1 MKKIISLKILLLL
14 FAFNSFAQL
23 KKANQYYSNDEYTKA
38 IPLYIE
44 VLKTEPDNIQALEG
58 IANSYRL
65 TRDYTQAE
73 PYYERLIKQNG
84 VDPLNHLYY
93 GLVLKGNNKP
103 KEAKAEFKQYGQAFP
118 SDKRT
123 ALLIRS
129 CDELNALTQ
138 KVKQVEVSPFAAANT
153 EDSEFSPVVYKD
165 KLVFTSDKKQK
176 LTETKSRYLHVY
188 AVDIK
193 SDKAASA
200 EMLPY
205 PVNSEF
211 HDGPVSFNAE
221 QNMMLLTHVEIEGI
235 KDTNRA
241 KIYFSFLEKNK
252 WSKPVP
258 FEYNSKKYS
267 VAHPALSADGQQL
280 FFASDM
286 FGGNGGLDIYVCQRQ
301 GESWGQPQN
310 LGSKINTAGDEAFPY
325 PRKDGTLFFA
335 SDGHPGFGGLDIFSS
350 VKNGGKYGNVT
361 NMGADLNSV
370 ADDFGVVFTTDSLGY
385 FSSDR
390 QGGKGKDDIYK
401 FTIVNTEMSIE
412 GKVVKGY
419 NANNILKKAEL
430 TLLSETGVPLD
441 METTDNSG
449 YFKFDGLERGRKYH
463 IKIENVPDAKAKY
476 YMLDTKNKFI
486 RETGIDGWGGKYV
499 FRNLPSDPSEVI
511 EITGDVITV
520 AGNLLVGDQTTKPL
534 VNTKVNII
542 DQDGNIVQTVVTNA
556 FGSFVF
562 TNLPSDKTYIVRVD
576 EKDVQLVRKSKII
589 LTNKSGQEIQATNAG
604 KEGAFT
610 FTLLASDKTVLKR
623 MEVEDVDL
631 RIEFKGK
638 FVGDDKKPLA
648 NSVVNVVND
657 KGEILQTTKTD
668 ETGAFYF
675 ENLPSDQHYLIKLDE
690 KDPQLKRIKK
700 VVLTNSKGD
709 VVKEVKTIENPEEPY
724 SFSFLPSEKTKLA
737 TVYVDDPWLKV
748 LKLKNASVSSA
759 AAKQNL
765 TIVENVYYD
774 YGEYR
779 MPAEANKILDK
790 VINLMESD
798 PDLLVEIASH
808 TDSRSSKEYNLN
820 LSEKRANAAVDYIVK
835 NGIDKAR
842 ISGKGYGE
850 SKLINN
856 CADGVTCS
864 EEEHAKNRRTEF
876 QIARKKKP

>member
-14 FAFNSFAQL
+14 CAFSSFAQL
-23 KKANQYYSNDEYTKA
+23 KKANQYYNNDEYNKA
-38 IPLYIE
+38 IPLYIG
-44 VLKTEPDNIQALEG
+44 VLKAEPDNIQALEA
-58 IANSYRL
+58 IANSYRII
-65 TRDYTQAE
+65 RDYIQAE

-84 VDPLNHLYY
+84 IDPVNHLYY
-93 GLVLKGNNKP
+93 ATVLKANNKP

-118 SDKRT
+118 SDNRVP
-123 ALLIRS
+123 LLIRS
-129 CDELNALTQ
+129 CDEFTALTQ
-138 KVKQVEVSPFAAANT
+138 KVKQIEVSPFVAANT
-153 EDSEFSPVVYKD
+153 ENSEFSPVLFND
-165 KLVFTSDKKQK
+165 KLVFISDKKQK
-176 LTETKSRYLHVY
+176 LTQDKAAYLHVY
-188 AVDIK
+188 SVDIK
-193 SDKAASA
+193 SDNAASA
-200 EMLPY
+200 QMLPY
-205 PVNSEF
+205 PINSEF

-221 QNMMLLTHVEIEGI
+221 QNMMLITHVEIAGI
-235 KDTNRA
+235 RDTNRA

-252 WSKPVP
+252 WSKPVS
-258 FEYNSKKYS
+258 FEYNSNKYS
-267 VAHPALSADGQQL
+267 VAHPVLSADGQQL
-280 FFASDM
+280 FFSSDM
-286 FGGNGGLDIYVCQRQ
+286 FGGNGGLDIYVCQKQ

-310 LGSKINTAGDEAFPY
+310 LGTKINTAGDEAFPY
-325 PRKDGTLFFA
+325 LRKDGTLFFA
-335 SDGHPGFGGLDIFSS
+335 SDGHSGFGGLDIFSA
-350 VKNGGKYGNVT
+350 VKSAGKYGNVT

-370 ADDFGVVFTTDSLGY
+370 ADDFGIVFTSSDSLGY

-401 FTIVNTEMSIE
+401 FTIVNTEMAIE

-419 NANNILKKAEL
+419 NASNIVKKAEL
-430 TLLSETGVPLD
+430 TLLSETGTTLD
-441 METTDNSG
+441 MGTTDNTG
-449 YFKFDGLERGRKYH
+449 YFKFDGLERGKKYH
-463 IKIENVPDAKAKY
+463 IKIENVSDAKSKY
-476 YMLDTKNKFI
+476 YMLNTKNKFI
-486 RETGIDGWGGKYV
+486 RETGVDGWGGKYV
-499 FRNLPSDPSEVI
+499 FRNLPSDPNEVI

-534 VNTKVNII
+534 ANTKVNIV
-542 DQDGNIVQTVVTNA
+542 DQNGNIVQTVVTNA

-562 TNLPSDKTYIVRVD
+562 TNLPSDKTYIVKVD

-589 LTNKSGQEIQATNAG
+589 LTNKSGQEIQTTNAD

-610 FTLLASDKTVLKR
+610 FSLLASDKTVLKR

-648 NSVVNVVND
+648 NTVVNVVND
-657 KGEILQTTKTD
+657 RGEILQTTKTD
-668 ETGAFYF
+668 ETGAFFF
-675 ENLPSDQHYLIKLDE
+675 ENLPSDQHYLIKIDE

-709 VVKEVKTIENPEEPY
+709 VVKEVKTVENPEAPY
-724 SFSFLPSEKTKLA
+724 SFSFLPSEKTKLT

-748 LKLKNASVSSA
+748 LKLKNSKVSV
-759 AAKQNL
+759 AAKQNV
-765 TIVENVYYD
+765 TIVENVYYG

-808 TDSRSSKEYNLN
+808 TDSRSSKEYNLS

-835 NGIDKAR
+835 NGINKAR

-856 CADGVTCS
+856 CADGVDCS
-864 EEEHAKNRRTEF
+864 EEDHAKNRRTEF
-876 QIARKKKP
+876 QVARKKKP